1 MSRPLIISD
10 CDEVLLYMVSPF
22 RDWLAE
28 TQGVEFRMEGND
40 FAKALRW
47 QESGEFSPRKRSGR
61 SWAGSSIP
69 KGTARR
75 RFPARSRGW
84 AHCARTPMW

>member
-1 MSRPLIISD
+1 MNRPLIISD

-40 FAKALRW
+40 FSQALR
-47 QESGEFSPRKRSGR
+47 
-61 SWAGSSIP
+61 
-69 KGTARR
+69 
-75 RFPARSRGW
+75 
-84 AHCARTPMW
+84 